1 MGGMVI
7 ERNRGVVRVG
17 KFEVGNIG
25 TVDLEFEL
33 VIIIEDRESR
43 AVRRSEI
50 LDGVIEVQLLHL
62 GTGRDGL
69 LDLGDEHVKRF
80 SGEHLT
86 LLGIEVGIIREY
98 IPLVTGR
105 GTTPSDAKLH
115 IMILEGNER
124 KGSLPVLTESK
135 PERVEALVGGATI
148 EITGN
153 RLGRGGRGEGG
164 CDEGG
169 VSRILF
175 IDNLTPHHEFNLGNY
190 CPPVS
195 DSLGSASVIGNK
207 VDIVEHVTLALEADG
222 GHTVVGDVALDD
234 LTLDS
239 LGKISVTFVGGPE
252 ERHLG
257 LTDEV
262 HILGSDGYELGNT
275 TRHFII

>member
-1 MGGMVI
+1 MGGVVV

-17 KFEVGNIG
+17 KFEIGNIG
-25 TVDLEFEL
+25 AVNLEFKL
-33 VIIIEDRESR
+33 IVIIEDGKRST
-43 AVRRSEI
+43 VRRSKV

-62 GTGRDGL
+62 RTGRDGL
-69 LDLGDEHVKRF
+69 LDLGDEHVKGF
-80 SGEHLT
+80 GCEHLT
-86 LLGIEVGIIREY
+86 LRGIEVGVVREY

-124 KGSLPVLTESK
+124 KGSLPVLTESET
-135 PERVEALVGGATI
+135 ERVEALVGGATI

-164 CDEGG
+164 CDEGRVG
-169 VSRILF
+169 RILF

-222 GHTVVGDVALDD
+222 GHTVVRDVALND

-252 ERHLG
+252 ERHLW

>member
-1 MGGMVI
+1 MGGVVV

-33 VIIIEDRESR
+33 VIIIEDLESST
-43 AVRRSEI
+43 VRRSEI

-80 SGEHLT
+80 SCEHLT

-98 IPLVTGR
+98 IPFRSSGR
-105 GTTPSDAKLH
+105 GTPSDAKLH

-124 KGSLPVLTESK
+124 KGSLPVLTESET
-135 PERVEALVGGATI
+135 ERVEALVGGATI

-164 CDEGG
+164 RDEGRVG
-169 VSRILF
+169 RILF

-190 CPPVS
+190 SSPVS
-195 DSLGSASVIGNK
+195 DSITLETGVGNE

-222 GHTVVGDVALDD
+222 GHTVVRDVALND

-257 LTDEV
+257 LTDEM